1 MHEALSES
9 LKFKLKEDFNM
20 KKLSYV
26 KSTEE
31 AFNMKTVEKQY
42 KSARTGNTYTAQV
55 IPRLEAVCLG
65 EPTKTEKNDKITYKY
80 EVYLMS
86 KNLGFEVSCPNLIQ
100 ISGMKKVILENV
112 QGGPIPGS
120 STAVWVKADRIGL
133 VTTKS

>member
-1 MHEALSES
+1 
-9 LKFKLKEDFNM
+9 M

-26 KSTEE
+26 KSTAE
-31 AFNMKTVEKQY
+31 AFGYKTVEKEY
-42 KSARTGNTYTAQV
+42 KSPRTGNAYTTQV

-65 EPTKTEKNDKITYKY
+65 EPTKTEKNGKITYKY

-86 KNLGFEVSCPNLIQ
+86 KNLGFEVSCPNLVQ

-120 STAVWVKADRIGL
+120 STAVWVKSDRISL
-133 VTTKS
+133 VTNKG